1 LWLITHD
8 LGVAAQMADRVAVMY
23 AGRIVED
30 APAETLFATPA
41 HPYTR
46 ALLQSVISGDGPR
59 GGRLPAISGTIPSL
73 ADPPDGCRFHP
84 RCPRASAQCRQAA
97 PNMRARR
104 GGFVACWHPHDEPVA
119 AVEDRGEGVTPDA
132 PERAQLLTI
141 IDLRKHYPGK
151 QRVVRALDGVSFHI
165 EEGETFGLVGESGC
179 GKSTLARILLQL
191 ERPTGGRVTFAGEY
205 LGRRNHAQ
213 RRHMQ
218 MIFQD
223 PYGSI
228 DSRWTLRQIIGEP
241 LVVHESL
248 SASERR
254 VRVRDLLVQVGLDPA
269 WEARYPHS
277 LSGGQRQRVAIAR
290 AIALHPRFIVA
301 DEAVSALDVSV
312 QAQVINLLQ
321 DLKQRLELTYLFI
334 GHGLHLVRH
343 VSDRIGVMYLG
354 RMVEVGPAEQVF
366 RHPAHPYT
374 RALLAAIPIADP
386 TRRGSFTPLP
396 GEVPSPANPPAG
408 CRFHTRCG
416 MATSRCRNDEPVLIR
431 YADKREVACHF
442 PL

>member
-1 LWLITHD
+1 
-8 LGVAAQMADRVAVMY
+8 V
-23 AGRIVED
+23 
-30 APAETLFATPA
+30 
-41 HPYTR
+41 
-46 ALLQSVISGDGPR
+46 
-59 GGRLPAISGTIPSL
+59 
-73 ADPPDGCRFHP
+73 
-84 RCPRASAQCRQAA
+84 
-97 PNMRARR
+97 
-104 GGFVACWHPHDEPVA
+104 
-119 AVEDRGEGVTPDA
+119 
-132 PERAQLLTI
+132 
-141 IDLRKHYPGK
+141 
-151 QRVVRALDGVSFHI
+151 
-165 EEGETFGLVGESGC
+165 
-179 GKSTLARILLQL
+179 LLQL
-191 ERPTGGRVTFAGEY
+191 EPSTSGRVTFAGEDLSQLSHAG
-205 LGRRNHAQ
+205 LGRMRQ
-213 RRHMQ
+213 HMQ

-228 DSRWTLRQIIGEP
+228 DSRWTLGQIIGEP

-254 VRVRDLLVQVGLDPA
+254 ARVRDLLEQVGLDPT
-269 WEARYPHS
+269 WEARYPHA

-321 DLKQRLELTYLFI
+321 DLKQRLGLTYLFI

-366 RHPAHPYT
+366 RQPAHPYT
-374 RALLAAIPIADP
+374 RALLAAIPVADP
-386 TRRGSFTPLP
+386 TRRGSITPLA

-408 CRFHTRCG
+408 CRFHTRCPI
-416 MATSRCRNDEPVLIR
+416 ATTRCRGEDPGLVR

>member
-1 LWLITHD
+1 
-8 LGVAAQMADRVAVMY
+8 
-23 AGRIVED
+23 
-30 APAETLFATPA
+30 
-41 HPYTR
+41 
-46 ALLQSVISGDGPR
+46 
-59 GGRLPAISGTIPSL
+59 
-73 ADPPDGCRFHP
+73 
-84 RCPRASAQCRQAA
+84 
-97 PNMRARR
+97 MRARHA
-104 GGFVACWHPHDEPVA
+104 GFVACWHPHDDVVT
-119 AVEDRGEGVTPDA
+119 AVDLVDSPMPDA

-141 IDLRKHYPGK
+141 TDLRKHYRTGTGLLGG
-151 QRVVRALDGVSFHI
+151 QRGVVRALDGVSFHI

-179 GKSTLARILLQL
+179 GKSTLARVLLQL
-191 ERPTGGRVTFAGEY
+191 EPPTGGRVTFAGED
-205 LGRRNHAQ
+205 LSRCSHAELRRM

-228 DSRWTLRQIIGEP
+228 DSRWTLGQIIGEP
-241 LVVHESL
+241 LVVHENL
-248 SASERR
+248 SASERGA
-254 VRVRDLLVQVGLDPA
+254 RVRDLLEQVGLDPA
-269 WEARYPHS
+269 WEARYPHA

-290 AIALHPRFIVA
+290 AIAVHPRFIVA

-321 DLKQRLELTYLFI
+321 DLKQRLGLTYLFI

-374 RALLAAIPIADP
+374 RALLAAIPLPDP
-386 TRRGSFTPLP
+386 TSRGSFMPLP

-408 CRFHTRCG
+408 CRFHKRCA
-416 MATSRCRNDEPVLIR
+416 MATSRCRNEDPALIR
-431 YADKREVACHF
+431 YDDKREVACHF